1 MKDRQDKVANN
12 TGEYN
17 DNSCQSIITAFS
29 DVGVHHTE
37 GGWPKE
43 INLNELSQ
51 VNRFLTKIEKE
62 ELFTDQVYEL
72 ATAAESQVMQN
83 IAVNIYSQYFEYE
96 DEATEQKEDRMSSKC
111 VFRDP
116 EQVCSWNN
124 YFPESFPF
132 VVKSQRRFL
141 LNLRVTSGVG
151 VV

>member
-1 MKDRQDKVANN
+1 MRNAQDKSADA
-12 TGEYN
+12 TGEHN
-17 DNSCQSIITAFS
+17 ENSCQTRIIAFS

-83 IAVNIYSQYFEYE
+83 IAVNIYSQYFDYE
-96 DEATEQKEDRMSSKC
+96 DEATEQKEDRMMTRC

-116 EQVCSWNN
+116 EQVWSNN
-124 YFPESFPF
+124 IR
-132 VVKSQRRFL
+132 QI
-141 LNLRVTSGVG
+141 
-151 VV
+151 

>member
-1 MKDRQDKVANN
+1 MKNPLDKSSDN
-12 TGEYN
+12 TEEYN
-17 DNSCQSIITAFS
+17 ENSCQTRIIA
-29 DVGVHHTE
+29 VRALGVHHTE

-43 INLNELSQ
+43 INLNELRT
-51 VNRFLTKIEKE
+51 RFLSKIEKE

-72 ATAAESQVMQN
+72 ATAAETQVMQN
-83 IAVNIYSQYFEYE
+83 IAVNIYSQYFDYE

-124 YFPESFPF
+124 YFPASFPF